1 VFKKILI
8 ANRGE
13 IACRIARTCRR
24 LGIEVAGVH
33 SAADANA
40 LHVKTIGESY
50 EIGRA
55 AASDSYLRIDAVIAA
70 AKAAGAEAIHPGF
83 GFLAENAAFARA
95 VEAAGLVF
103 IGPTPDVIE
112 RLGDKASA
120 KREAEA
126 ANVPTV
132 PGSQMPSED
141 PAAIARTV
149 RELGL
154 PAMLKAA
161 AGGGGKGMRAVADLD
176 GLAGEIDS
184 AMREAK
190 NSFGSAGLIV
200 ERLIEHGRHIEVQIA
215 GDGKGN
221 VIHLFERECS
231 LQRRHQKL
239 IEEAPATNLA
249 AKLRERMLTD
259 AIRLGQRLRYRGVG
273 TVEFIVS
280 GDSYYFLEVNPRLQ
294 VEHPV
299 TEMVTG
305 IDIVELMLRIA
316 AGNGLPVSQADIK
329 CTGHAVEARIC
340 AEDPANN
347 FLPCTGELAYVRFP
361 DAGVRVETGVETGS
375 AVTPY
380 YDSMLAKLI
389 AHAETRDEALDKLG
403 RALDQTSIFGITT
416 NQSFLTRLIGLPDT
430 RNATFHT
437 RLIDEQIDQLVNKA
451 ERSDTEALALGAYFW
466 MTRQR
471 PPAATNPSHNPPY
484 NPSYNPWQS
493 RETTGWQMAAGDDG
507 LSPIPILHLE
517 AAGTSAEIRFAP
529 LQADGTMI
537 VGINDDRR
545 SVRLVPD
552 DDDSFTAVVGSRR
565 ETVRIRQHD
574 QTLFVHDRR
583 GVHTLTAIP
592 YLTYISATA
601 ETSGELRAPM
611 MGMILK
617 VNVSVGDRIKAGDVA
632 AILESMK
639 MELRISSETDGVVTA
654 VNCRAG
660 ETVERNAVIVVVA
673 PDGQTACDGPVAP

>member
-33 SAADANA
+33 SVADANA

-55 AASDSYLRIDAVIAA
+55 AASDSYLRIDAVIAV
-70 AKAAGAEAIHPGF
+70 AKAAGAQAIHPGF

-126 ANVPTV
+126 ADVPTV
-132 PGSQMPSED
+132 PGSQTPSED

-176 GLAGEIDS
+176 GLAGEIES

-190 NSFGSAGLIV
+190 NSFGYAGLIV

-239 IEEAPATNLA
+239 IEEAPAANLA

-259 AIRLGQRLRYRGVG
+259 AVRLGQRLRYRGVG

-316 AGNGLPVSQADIK
+316 AGNGLPVAQADIK
-329 CTGHAVEARIC
+329 CSGHAVEARIC

-361 DAGVRVETGVETGS
+361 DAGVRVETGVESGS
-375 AVTPY
+375 TVTPY

-389 AHAETRDEALDKLG
+389 AHAETRDEALDKLR

-416 NQSFLTRLIGLPDT
+416 NQSFLARLLGLPET
-430 RNATFHT
+430 HNATFHT
-437 RLIDEQIDQLVNKA
+437 RLIDEQIDQLVDKTKA
-451 ERSDTEALALGAYFW
+451 SDTEALALGAYFW

-493 RETTGWQMAAGDDG
+493 RETTGWQMAAGGDG

-517 AAGTSAEIRFAP
+517 AAGANAEIRFAP
-529 LQADGTMI
+529 RQADGTMI
-537 VGINDDRR
+537 VGINDDRV

-552 DDDSFTAVVGSRR
+552 DDDGFTAVVGSRR

-611 MGMILK
+611 TGMILK

-639 MELRISSETDGVVTA
+639 MELRISSETDGVVAA
-654 VNCRAG
+654 VNCWAG

-673 PDGQTACDGPVAP
+673 PDGQA